1 MNSLSLFF
9 PFQNDFDMG
18 TVPYHRKRLGTS
30 LFNEYNIIFPG
41 KSCFLKRVILVEIN
55 ELTTKELI
63 EVYKH
68 RVKYLQTIQEVSGL
82 CFRNTNKVRSFN
94 FKPL

>member
-1 MNSLSLFF
+1 
-9 PFQNDFDMG
+9 MG
-18 TVPYHRKRLGTS
+18 TPYRRKRLGTS
-30 LFNEYNIIFPG
+30 LFNEYNLFPG

-94 FKPL
+94 FKAALRN